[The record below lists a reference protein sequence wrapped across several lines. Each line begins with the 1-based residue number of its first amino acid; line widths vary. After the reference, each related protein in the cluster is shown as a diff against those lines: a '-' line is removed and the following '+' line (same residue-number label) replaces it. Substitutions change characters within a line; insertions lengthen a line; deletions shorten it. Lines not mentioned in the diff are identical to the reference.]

1 MLIAFGIQSKRAA
14 SELYK
19 ERDARRVSTNQ
30 RRGVCVYNKKKIR
43 KLFGQKKCARNSPRR
58 RANREGAKIEIGKQK

>member
-1 MLIAFGIQSKRAA
+1 MLIAFGIQSKRAV

-30 RRGVCVYNKKKIR
+30 RRGVCVYKKKKIR
-43 KLFGQKKCARNSPRR
+43 KLFGQKNALEIVRAVVQTAR
-58 RANREGAKIEIGKQK
+58 ELK

>member
-1 MLIAFGIQSKRAA
+1 MLIAFGIQSKRAV

-43 KLFGQKKCARNSPRR
+43 KLFGQKNALEIVRAVVQTAR
-58 RANREGAKIEIGKQK
+58 ELK